1 MNQILSFVL
10 AWYNLP
16 FTFLILLGLLLV
28 GLQLI
33 GLGGGDDS
41 DHDLDHDA
49 DLDHD
54 LDLSHDVDLH
64 HEIDLGHDVDLHHEV
79 DLGHDLDHDADL
91 SHDVD
96 HAADADHS
104 VEHEAGAGGPSGMA
118 LLAYLGVGKAPL
130 MVVLLILFDA
140 IGLLGWLLNGLAASL
155 FGRYVGIIFA
165 GVFPLALIAGG
176 MITSRLARLF
186 GQLLP
191 PISTTAT
198 RAQAFVGQRGTVIS
212 PFVDETYGMVHLR
225 DAGGTLITVFAVAH
239 PSIEDPIRRGEEVLL
254 LSYDPD
260 RKRYLVAHANPVLP
274 GQIRS

>member
-28 GLQLI
+28 ALQLV

-41 DHDLDHDA
+41 DHDLDHDV
-49 DLDHD
+49 
-54 LDLSHDVDLH
+54 DLSHDVDLH
-64 HEIDLGHDVDLHHEV
+64 HDV
-79 DLGHDLDHDADL
+79 DLGHDFDHDADL
-91 SHDVD
+91 SHDLDHDLDHDLSHDVD
-96 HAADADHS
+96 HDADADHS

-155 FGRYVGIIFA
+155 FGRYVGIVFA

-176 MITSRLARLF
+176 MMTSRLARLF

-239 PSIEDPIRRGEEVLL
+239 PSVDDPIRRGEEVLL

-260 RKRYLVAHANPVLP
+260 QKRYLVAHANPVLP
-274 GQIRS
+274 GQTRS